1 MVNKC
6 QKHKERLL
14 KEANERYQDFSA
26 EEKDERLRKAQER
39 YQNFTR
45 EKKKRGQYYQEHKK
59 KLPDYRRNYYLAH
72 KKL

>member
-14 KEANERYQDFSA
+14 KGANERYQDFSA

-39 YQNFTR
+39 YQIFTR
-45 EKKKRGQYYQEHKK
+45 EKKNGVSIIRNIKRS
-59 KLPDYRRNYYLAH
+59 YLTIEEIII
-72 KKL
+72 